1 MRYALLTTAALLGFA
16 AAPAF
21 APAAHAQNTNAP
33 DAASTPMNPQ
43 SRAMPDT
50 STGTTGMTGIRP
62 MRGQQRAATAPAQ
75 RMAQPRVAR
84 PARPMR
90 AAPASAQGNM
100 DETSGAPPTSE
111 YRGGAGSPL
120 SQRASHITAA
130 DTRGEI
136 APRLPD
142 PGAAESTPE
151 GYIAAAQRALAAG
164 RTGAAQEALERA
176 ETRLLTRSTDPSMA
190 NQPDDGAM
198 VRQVADARRALSTN
212 NVAGAREALGMAM
225 ASGGRGAAD
234 RTPNRAARPRANS
247 NTGGMAP
254 Q

>member
-1 MRYALLTTAALLGFA
+1 MRYALLTTAALLGLA

-21 APAAHAQNTNAP
+21 AQNTNAP

-43 SRAMPDT
+43 SRALPDN

-62 MRGQQRAATAPAQ
+62 MRGQQRAAVAPAP
-75 RMAQPRVAR
+75 RVAQPRVAR

-90 AAPASAQGNM
+90 AAPASAQGM
-100 DETSGAPPTSE
+100 DDMSAPPTSE
-111 YRGGAGSPL
+111 YRGGAGSPM

-176 ETRLLTRSTDPSMA
+176 ETRLLTRSTDPTMA
-190 NQPDDGAM
+190 NQPDDGPM

-225 ASGGRGAAD
+225 AEGGRGAAN
-234 RTPNRAARPRANS
+234 RTPNRVARPGMNS
-247 NTGGMAP
+247 STGDMAP
-254 Q
+254 R